1 MNLFSGSRLK
11 KWILPVLLLAA
22 LCSCN
27 VPDPVPTATMTPDWT
42 ATPVP
47 PTATPLPTNTPTPTP
62 LPAWL
67 DVRPD
72 DLTDTEIIIRYS
84 LDGKVRDTLEE
95 LITRFN
101 EENQQGITLKAE
113 RAYSMDE
120 LSKIT
125 AADSTEKTDL
135 IIAPSAYLRSRNAD
149 EDLLMEL
156 SDFLNY
162 EDLSLSGEGIEPI
175 MPVMLQTENLDG
187 RYFALPLWTEPAFLF
202 YNKTWAI
209 ELGFSDTPANLA
221 EFAEQACAAGKAS
234 YAEKDEKKHGTG
246 GWIVS
251 SDPEDVISWLLVF
264 AKDQDSVADL
274 LQSETGDVFTDTAS
288 WLRNLFDNGC
298 AWNSRVKE
306 PYDYF
311 ANRYAL
317 FYSGTYSDAERQFN
331 AFEQSENNGFDN
343 WDLVVYPAKTSDSD
357 ENPRIYADGTSIA
370 IIKGEDA
377 KRANAAWHFIRW
389 LYRDTHAA
397 GLAIAAPGWAV
408 QDSDEITRL
417 YRNSGED
424 KLYQTLSY
432 RQYQVDSGAD
442 ENRITDLL
450 ILSDGFAYVFN
461 PSVKP
466 ESIPDIW
473 EQIGSA
479 IAEVN
484 DVNQLSETVVPES
497 TNQTGVNDETQ
508 P

>member
-1 MNLFSGSRLK
+1 MNSGNRNRSILRL
-11 KWILPVLLLAA
+11 LPLLLLAV

-47 PTATPLPTNTPTPTP
+47 PTATPIPTNTPTATP
-62 LPAWL
+62 VPAWL
-67 DVRPD
+67 DVAPE
-72 DLTDTEIIIRYS
+72 DLADTQITIRYS

-95 LITRFN
+95 LIGRFN
-101 EENQQGITLKAE
+101 EENQQGITLHAE

-120 LSKIT
+120 LSKLT
-125 AADSTEKTDL
+125 SADSSEKTDL
-135 IIAPSAYLRSRNAD
+135 VIAPSAYLRSRNAD
-149 EDLLMEL
+149 AKVLREL

-162 EDLSLSGEGIEPI
+162 DDLALSGDGITPI
-175 MPVMLQTENLDG
+175 MPVMLETENQNG
-187 RYFALPLWTEPAFLF
+187 NYYALPLWTEPAFLF

-209 ELGFSDTPANLA
+209 ELGYPDSPVNLA

-251 SDPEDVISWLLVF
+251 SDPEDVMSWMLVF
-264 AKDQDSVADL
+264 AKGEETPGDL
-274 LQSETGDVFTDTAS
+274 LRSDSGEVFTDMAS
-288 WLRNLFDNGC
+288 WLRNLLDNGC

-331 AFEQSENNGFDN
+331 AFEQSENNAFDN
-343 WDLVVYPAKTSDSD
+343 WDLVVYPARTTDPGQ
-357 ENPRIYADGTSIA
+357 NPRIYADGTSIA
-370 IIKGEDA
+370 IIKDDDA

-389 LYRDTHAA
+389 LYQDTHAA
-397 GLAIAAPGWAV
+397 ELAVSAAGWPV
-408 QDSDEITRL
+408 QDSDSVTRL
-417 YRNSGED
+417 YRLSGED

-432 RQYQVDSGAD
+432 RQYQVSSDAD

-461 PSVKP
+461 PSAKP
-466 ESIPDIW
+466 ENIPEIW
-473 EQIGSA
+473 GQIGSA

-484 DVNQLSETVVPES
+484 DVNQLSETSASES
-497 TNQTGVNDETQ
+497 SNQTGVNDETQ

>member
-1 MNLFSGSRLK
+1 MRRPGGHRLNN
-11 KWILPVLLLAA
+11 WGWVILLLAV

-47 PTATPLPTNTPTPTP
+47 PTATPTPTNTPTPTP

-67 DVRPD
+67 DVSPE
-72 DLTDTEIIIRYS
+72 DLKDTELIIRYS

-95 LITRFN
+95 LISRFN
-101 EENQQGITLKAE
+101 EENEQGIILKAE

-120 LSKIT
+120 LTKIT
-125 AADSTEKTDL
+125 STDSAEATDL
-135 IIAPSAYLRSRNAD
+135 IIAPSAYLRSRDAD
-149 EDLLMEL
+149 ESLLMEL
-156 SDFLNY
+156 SGFLNY
-162 EDLSLSGEGIEPI
+162 EDLSLSGDGLEPI
-175 MPVMLQTENLDG
+175 MPVMLETENRDG
-187 RYFALPLWTEPAFLF
+187 KYFALPLWTEPAFLF

-209 ELGFSDTPANLA
+209 ELGFPDTPANLA
-221 EFAEQACAAGKAS
+221 EFAEQVCAAGKAS
-234 YAEKDEKKHGTG
+234 YTEKDEKKHGTG

-264 AKDQDSVADL
+264 AKNQESVGEL
-274 LQSETGDVFTDTAS
+274 LRSDTGEVFTETAA
-288 WLRNLFDNGC
+288 WLRNLLDNGC
-298 AWNSRVKE
+298 AWNSRVNE

-331 AFEQSENNGFDN
+331 AFEQSENNAFDN
-343 WDLVVYPAKTSDSD
+343 WDLVVYPARTSDSD
-357 ENPRIYADGTSIA
+357 QNPRIYADGTSIA
-370 IIKGEDA
+370 IIKGGDA
-377 KRANAAWHFIRW
+377 KRTNAAWRFIRW
-389 LYRDTHAA
+389 LYQDTNAA
-397 GLAIAAPGWAV
+397 SLALAAPGWAV

-432 RQYQVDSGAD
+432 RQYQVNSEAD
-442 ENRITDLL
+442 ENRITDML

-461 PSVKP
+461 PSAKP

-484 DVNQLSETVVPES
+484 DVNQLSETPVPES
-497 TNQTGVNDETQ
+497 SNQTGVNDETQ